1 MIKKILIANRGEIAC
16 RVIKTA
22 KKMGI
27 RTVAVYSEADEYSKH
42 VLEADESILI
52 GPAPASESYL
62 SIEKIINAIKETNS
76 DAIHPGYGFLSENS
90 KFVQKLSKE
99 KIKFIGPN
107 IEAIKIMGDKIQS
120 KNLAIKAKVNTIPG
134 FNDVIKDHS
143 HASNISKDIGFPL
156 MIKASAGGGGKG
168 MRIVRNSKEVKD
180 AFQLASS
187 EAKSS
192 FGDSRV
198 FIEKYIEKPRH
209 IEIQILADQFGN
221 VIHLGERECSIQRRH
236 QKIIEEAPSSVVSK
250 KLRREMGEQ
259 AVALAKAVGYQ
270 SAGTVEFIVDQKNNF
285 YFLEMNTRLQVEHP
299 VTEEITNIDLVE
311 QMIRIADE
319 KKLKIKQN
327 DVKINGWAME
337 ARIYSEDPIRNFL
350 QSVGRVKKYI
360 EPIDLKNVRLDSG
373 IINGSDVSINYDP
386 MLAKLVVKG
395 KNRSQCIG
403 TMIKALNSYYL
414 RGFNNNIKFLIS
426 IFKSENFSKGDIH
439 TGLLDQEYKDGYNY
453 PQPPNKLFKK
463 IFISVASYIGYKY
476 LKNESHNFFDK
487 KMSSYVLILDKK
499 KYPVEIKEGK
509 KGLVKIIYKNSSFKV
524 KSSWKINDSLIDIQ
538 INKKKYLLQFDKFK
552 SYSSITYL
560 DYSFDF
566 VFYDKNTAK
575 FEKYM
580 IEEDVVDLSKFL
592 LAPMPGKIVSIN
604 VKDGQKIKSGENLLI
619 LEAMKMENLIT
630 ADKDTKIKKINV
642 KPNDAVEVDQVLIEF
657 DE

>member
-27 RTVAVYSEADEYSKH
+27 KTVAVYSEADEFSKH
-42 VLEADESILI
+42 VLVADESLLI
-52 GPAPASESYL
+52 GPAIASESYL
-62 SIEKIINAIKETNS
+62 SIEKIIDAAKKTNS

-90 KFVQKLSKE
+90 EFVQKLSKT

-134 FNDVIKDHS
+134 FNKVVKDNN
-143 HASNISKDIGFPL
+143 HALSIAKDIGFPL

-168 MRIVRNSKEVKD
+168 MRIVKNKNGIKD

-209 IEIQILADQFGN
+209 IEIQVLSDQFGN
-221 VIHLGERECSIQRRH
+221 IIHLGERECSIQRRH

-250 KLRREMGEQ
+250 KLRNEMGEQ
-259 AVALAKAVGYQ
+259 AKTLAKEVGYQ

-299 VTEEITNIDLVE
+299 VTEEITGIDLVE
-311 QMIRIADE
+311 QMIRIADGQ
-319 KKLKIKQN
+319 KLKIRQEDMK
-327 DVKINGWAME
+327 VSGWSME
-337 ARIYSEDPIRNFL
+337 ARIYAEDPIRKFL
-350 QSVGRVKKYI
+350 PSVGRVKKYI
-360 EPIDLKNVRLDSG
+360 EPKAEKNVRIDSG
-373 IINGSDVSINYDP
+373 IINGSEVSVNYDP
-386 MLAKLVVKG
+386 MLAKLIVKG
-395 KNRSQCIG
+395 KNRKQCID
-403 TMIKALNSYYL
+403 TIIKSLNSYYL

-426 IFKSENFSKGDIH
+426 IFKSEKFFKGDIH
-439 TGLLDQEYKDGYNY
+439 TGLLDEEYKDGYNNSS
-453 PQPPNKLFKK
+453 PSNELLKE
-463 IFISVASYIGYKY
+463 IFVPVASYIGYKIVQ
-476 LKNESHNFFDK
+476 KENFNNIDK
-487 KMSSYVLILDKK
+487 KKESYVLTLNKK
-499 KYPVEIKEGK
+499 KYSIQIKETEK
-509 KGLVKIIYKNSSFKV
+509 DSIQINYKNSIFIIKTL
-524 KSSWKINDSLIDIQ
+524 WKGYEGLVEVY
-538 INKKKYLLQFDKFK
+538 INKKKYLFQFDKFK
-552 SYSSITYL
+552 NYFSITYL
-560 DYSFDF
+560 DYSVDF
-566 VFYDKNTAK
+566 NFHDKDSEK

-580 IEEDVVDLSKFL
+580 LEEEVADLSKYL
-592 LAPMPGKIVSIN
+592 LAPMPGKIVSVN

-630 ADKDTKIKKINV
+630 ATKDTKIKKIKV
-642 KPNDAVEVDQVLIEF
+642 KVNDAVDVDQILIEF

>member
-299 VTEEITNIDLVE
+299 VTEEITSIDLVE

-350 QSVGRVKKYI
+350 PSVGRVKKYI

-395 KNRSQCIG
+395 KNRNQCIG

-524 KSSWKINDSLIDIQ
+524 KSSWKINESLIDIQ

>member
-1 MIKKILIANRGEIAC
+1 
-16 RVIKTA
+16 
-22 KKMGI
+22 
-27 RTVAVYSEADEYSKH
+27 
-42 VLEADESILI
+42 
-52 GPAPASESYL
+52 
-62 SIEKIINAIKETNS
+62 
-76 DAIHPGYGFLSENS
+76 
-90 KFVQKLSKE
+90 
-99 KIKFIGPN
+99 
-107 IEAIKIMGDKIQS
+107 
-120 KNLAIKAKVNTIPG
+120 
-134 FNDVIKDHS
+134 
-143 HASNISKDIGFPL
+143 
-156 MIKASAGGGGKG
+156 
-168 MRIVRNSKEVKD
+168 
-180 AFQLASS
+180 
-187 EAKSS
+187 
-192 FGDSRV
+192 
-198 FIEKYIEKPRH
+198 
-209 IEIQILADQFGN
+209 
-221 VIHLGERECSIQRRH
+221 
-236 QKIIEEAPSSVVSK
+236 
-250 KLRREMGEQ
+250 MGEQ
-259 AVALAKAVGYQ
+259 AVALAKEVEYE

-350 QSVGRVKKYI
+350 PSVGRVKKYI

-509 KGLVKIIYKNSSFKV
+509 KGLVKIIYKNFSFKV

>member
-90 KFVQKLSKE
+90 KFVQKLLKE

-221 VIHLGERECSIQRRH
+221 VIHLGERECSIQRIH

-350 QSVGRVKKYI
+350 PSVGRVKKYI

-487 KMSSYVLILDKK
+487 KMSSYVLVLDKK

>member
-350 QSVGRVKKYI
+350 PSVGRVKKYI

-552 SYSSITYL
+552 SHSSITYL

>member
-90 KFVQKLSKE
+90 KFVQKLLKE

-350 QSVGRVKKYI
+350 PSVGRVKKYI

>member
-27 RTVAVYSEADEYSKH
+27 KTVAVYSEADEYSKH

-350 QSVGRVKKYI
+350 PSVGRVKKYI

-524 KSSWKINDSLIDIQ
+524 KSSWKINESLIDIQ

-552 SYSSITYL
+552 SHSSITYL

>member
-350 QSVGRVKKYI
+350 PSVGRVKKYI

-395 KNRSQCIG
+395 KNRNQCIG

-552 SYSSITYL
+552 SHSSITYL